1 MTKETLLCK
10 FNLSTIRSFY
20 ARDRGSMRPKTS
32 RLSRSSISNRL
43 RPMSHMSRTIHPA
56 RSLSRLDSR
65 PVTSRM
71 SRSSSVTQWTQQRM
85 RRCRAEQLILGQLA
99 EMKRHQIRVG
109 RFSEAVS
116 VKRIAENY
124 NKVRWKVQ
132 ILRDW
137 EQVFANI
144 DFSTQFKALT

>member
-1 MTKETLLCK
+1 
-10 FNLSTIRSFY
+10 
-20 ARDRGSMRPKTS
+20 
-32 RLSRSSISNRL
+32 
-43 RPMSHMSRTIHPA
+43 MSRTVQPA
-56 RSLSRLDSR
+56 RSLSRLESR

-71 SRSSSVTQWTQQRM
+71 SRASVTQWTQQRM

-124 NKVRWKVQ
+124 NKVSWRVLVAEFMGTDY
-132 ILRDW
+132 IFSS
-137 EQVFANI
+137 QV
-144 DFSTQFKALT
+144 

>member
-1 MTKETLLCK
+1 M
-10 FNLSTIRSFY
+10 SIIRTFC
-20 ARDRGSMRPKTS
+20 ARDRVSINRPTTS
-32 RLSRSSISNRL
+32 RLSRSSNTL
-43 RPMSHMSRTIHPA
+43 RPMSHMTRTIHPA

-71 SRSSSVTQWTQQRM
+71 SRCSSVTQWTQQRM
-85 RRCRAEQLILGQLA
+85 RRCKAEQLILGQLA

-124 NKVRWKVQ
+124 NKVRWRVL
-132 ILRDW
+132 ILDDW
-137 EQVFANI
+137 EKVIANT
-144 DFSTQFKALT
+144 DLSTQFKA

>member
-1 MTKETLLCK
+1 MSRINQLASICERFEIELNRTEQNKHCYANSICLQLQ
-10 FNLSTIRSFY
+10 LSRTFC

-124 NKVRWKVQ
+124 NKVR
-132 ILRDW
+132 
-137 EQVFANI
+137 
-144 DFSTQFKALT
+144 

>member
-1 MTKETLLCK
+1 
-10 FNLSTIRSFY
+10 
-20 ARDRGSMRPKTS
+20 
-32 RLSRSSISNRL
+32 
-43 RPMSHMSRTIHPA
+43 MSRTIHPA

-65 PVTSRM
+65 PVTSRT

-132 ILRDW
+132 ILKDW
-137 EQVFANI
+137 EKVFANVG
-144 DFSTQFKALT
+144 FSTQFKAST